1 MSLGLPAQPEHPGM
15 ILAAV
20 QDTIDRADPVLI
32 RRIEERLHDRLR
44 ILRERELPADEIR
57 EALALC
63 HARRT
68 QLSAPSAQP
77 LPADPGPFG
86 FGI

>member
-1 MSLGLPAQPEHPGM
+1 MSLGLPEQPHHPGM

-20 QDTIDRADPVLI
+20 QDTVGHADLALVAS
-32 RRIEERLHDRLR
+32 IEERLHNRLR
-44 ILRERELPADEIR
+44 ILREREQPADEIR

-63 HARRT
+63 AERRAE
-68 QLSAPSAQP
+68 LSAQCARPN
-77 LPADPGPFG
+77 PAEPGPFG